1 METGHTAAGGLA
13 PTGRSGA
20 ARRLEQRV
28 ALVVG
33 AGSTGDGIGNGRAIA
48 IELARQGALVAAV
61 DLSAESAGRTAA
73 MIRAEGGTCVAF
85 GADASRSADMA
96 AVVAGA
102 VERFGRIDVLVNNV
116 GVVPLGGPI
125 ELSEQDWD
133 RAFAVNV
140 KSAFLG
146 CKHVLPHMLRQ
157 GRGAIVNVSSVA
169 SVRSPATPY
178 CAYTASKSAMNGLS
192 HSVAVQYAG
201 QGIRSNVLLLGMI
214 DTPLVREQLAATDPG
229 GIEALLAARNRM
241 SPTGA
246 MGTVWE
252 AAAAAAFLAS
262 DDAAYVNGAE
272 LAVDAGLH
280 KRVGA
285 FPPAG
290 Q

>member
-1 METGHTAAGGLA
+1 MGK
-13 PTGRSGA
+13 
-20 ARRLEQRV
+20 LEGRV

-33 AGSTGDGIGNGRAIA
+33 AGATGDGIGNGRAIA
-48 IELARQGALVAAV
+48 IAFARHGATVVAM
-61 DLSAESAGRTAA
+61 DLDAASAERTAD
-73 MIRAEGGTCVAF
+73 MIRAEGGTCAAV
-85 GADASRSADMA
+85 GADASDGARMA
-96 AVVAGA
+96 EAVHTAIA
-102 VERFGRIDVLVNNV
+102 QFGRIDILVNNV
-116 GVVPLGGPI
+116 GVVPLGGPV
-125 ELSEQDWD
+125 ELSEEAWD

-178 CAYTASKSAMNGLS
+178 CAYTASKAAMNGLS

-201 QGIRSNVLLLGMI
+201 RGIRSNVLLLGMI
-214 DTPLVREQLAATDPG
+214 DTPLVREQLGAGDPDA
-229 GIEALLAARNRM
+229 IQALLAARNQA

-252 AAAAAAFLAS
+252 AAAAAVFLAS
-262 DDAAYVNGAE
+262 DDASYINGAE

-280 KRVGA
+280 KRAGA
-285 FPPAG
+285 FAPVRR
-290 Q
+290 